1 MNLKALIEKRNA
13 IVEEMNEMFKTA
25 ETEVRAL
32 TEDEQAK
39 FEAKTAELKA
49 LDKTIES
56 AKDVR
61 AMGAMDVPAEERKAV
76 EKDEKVEDV
85 EARAFETLIRENRA
99 TGEMK
104 LGENGAVI
112 PTTIAN
118 RILDT
123 VKQIAPLYALATKFN
138 VKGKLDFPVA
148 KESITTTYAEEFKAL
163 TSSNVGFEKR
173 TLDGFLVGALSKVS
187 VSLINN
193 SQFDIVSY
201 VVNKVAESI
210 ALFLEKEIISGAG
223 TSGKMTGVLVDTL
236 VKTVD
241 TKTEVPTADE
251 FIATQIAVPQ
261 QYQAGAM
268 WLVSNA
274 TLLAMRQMKDTNG
287 RYFLQNDLT
296 NGFGYTFLGKPIMVS
311 DQMVNDHVVYGDFS
325 GYFVNIHE
333 GSSIKVLNEKYA
345 DEHAVG
351 VVAWL
356 EVDGKVMEEGKLV
369 KTAKKAGGS
378 AETGG
383 VKGQS
388 TRSKKEV
395 EE

>member
-13 IVEEMNEMFKTA
+13 LVEEINKVFETA
-25 ETEVRAL
+25 ETETRAL
-32 TEDEQAK
+32 TSEEQDLFK
-39 FEAKTAELKA
+39 STTQELKD
-49 LDKTIES
+49 LDTTIQM
-56 AKDVR
+56 AKEARSLEEV
-61 AMGAMDVPAEERKAV
+61 DVPQEERKAV
-76 EKDEKVEDV
+76 EADEKAEDV
-85 EARAFETLIRENRA
+85 EARAFEQLIRENR
-99 TGEMK
+99 TGEMAK
-104 LGENGAVI
+104 SDNGAVI

-123 VKQIAPLYALATKFN
+123 VKQIAPLYNLATKFN

-148 KESITTTYAEEFKAL
+148 KKAITTTYADEFTAL
-163 TSSNVGFEKR
+163 TYSNVGFDKR

-210 ALFLEKEIISGAG
+210 ALFLEKEIISGVG
-223 TSGKMTGVLVDTL
+223 TDKMTGVLTDTL
-236 VKTVD
+236 VKKVETVSD
-241 TKTEVPTADE
+241 VPTADE
-251 FIATQIAVPQ
+251 FIAVQVEVPQ

-268 WLVSNA
+268 WLVSNK
-274 TLLAMRQMKDTNG
+274 TLLAMRKMKDTNE

-296 NGFGYTFLGKPIMVS
+296 NGFGYTFLGKPVMVS
-311 DQMVNDHVVYGDFS
+311 DQMTDNNVVYGDFS
-325 GYFVNIHE
+325 GYFINIHE
-333 GSSIKVLNEKYA
+333 NASIKVLNEKYA

-369 KTAKKAGGS
+369 KTAKKAGTAS
-378 AETGG
+378 QKAKAT
-383 VKGQS
+383 KP
-388 TRSKKEV
+388 V
-395 EE
+395 ED

>member
-49 LDKTIES
+49 LDKTIEG
-56 AKDVR
+56 AKDMR
-61 AMGAMDVPAEERKAV
+61 SLDAMDVPAEERKAV

-85 EARAFETLIRENRA
+85 EARAFETLIRENR
-99 TGEMK
+99 TGEMAK
-104 LGENGAVI
+104 SDNGAVI

-123 VKQIAPLYALATKFN
+123 VKQIAPLYNLATKFN

-148 KESITTTYAEEFKAL
+148 TKAITTTYATEFTAL
-163 TSSNVGFEKR
+163 ASSSVGFEKR

-210 ALFLEKEIISGAG
+210 ALFLEKEIINGAG
-223 TSGKMTGVLVDTL
+223 TDKMTGILKEAKL
-236 VKTVD
+236 VKTVETAD
-241 TKTEVPTADE
+241 DVPTADE
-251 FIATQIAVPQ
+251 FIATQVEVPQ

-268 WLVSNA
+268 WLVSNK

-296 NGFGYTFLGKPIMVS
+296 NGFGYTFLGKPVMVS
-311 DQMVNDHVVYGDFS
+311 DQMVDTNVVYGDFS

-369 KTAKKAGGS
+369 KTAKKTS
-378 AETGG
+378 EMT
-383 VKGQS
+383 VKA
-388 TRSKKEV
+388 TKAVKE
-395 EE
+395 

>member
-13 IVEEMNEMFKTA
+13 LVEEINTMFKTA
-25 ETEVRAL
+25 EKEVRAL
-32 TEDEQAK
+32 TEDEQST

-49 LDKTIES
+49 LDKTIAG
-56 AKDVR
+56 AKEARSLEEV
-61 AMGAMDVPAEERKAV
+61 DVPQEERKAV
-76 EKDEKVEDV
+76 EADEKVEDV
-85 EARAFETLIRENRA
+85 EARAFETLIRENR
-99 TGEMK
+99 TGEMAK
-104 LGENGAVI
+104 SDNGAVI

-123 VKQIAPLYALATKFN
+123 VKQIAPLYNLATKFN

-148 KESITTTYAEEFKAL
+148 KKAITTAYATEFTAL

-193 SQFDIVSY
+193 SQFDIVNY
-201 VVNKVAESI
+201 VINKVAESI
-210 ALFLEKEIISGAG
+210 ALFLEKEVISGEG
-223 TSGKMTGVLVDTL
+223 TNKMTGVLTDTL
-236 VKTVD
+236 VKTVETTGD
-241 TKTEVPTADE
+241 VPTADE
-251 FIATQIAVPQ
+251 FIAVQVEVPQ
-261 QYQAGAM
+261 AYQAGCA
-268 WLVSNA
+268 WLVSNK

-296 NGFGYTFLGKPIMVS
+296 NGFGYTFLGKPVMVS
-311 DQMVNDHVVYGDFS
+311 DQMTDTNVVYGDFS
-325 GYFVNIHE
+325 GYFINIHE
-333 GSSIKVLNEKYA
+333 NASIKVLNEKYA

-369 KTAKKAGGS
+369 KTAKTTGTSAQKA
-378 AETGG
+378 
-383 VKGQS
+383 KS
-388 TRSKKEV
+388 TKPV
-395 EE
+395 ED

>member
-13 IVEEMNEMFKTA
+13 LVEEINKVFETA
-25 ETEVRAL
+25 ETETRAL
-32 TEDEQAK
+32 TSEEQDLFK
-39 FEAKTAELKA
+39 SKTQELKD
-49 LDKTIES
+49 LDATIQMVKEARS
-56 AKDVR
+56 LEEV
-61 AMGAMDVPAEERKAV
+61 DVPQEERKAV
-76 EKDEKVEDV
+76 EADEKVEDV
-85 EARAFETLIRENRA
+85 EARAFEQLIRENR
-99 TGEMK
+99 TGEMAK
-104 LGENGAVI
+104 SDNGAVI

-123 VKQIAPLYALATKFN
+123 VKQIAPLYNLATKFN

-148 KESITTTYAEEFKAL
+148 KEAITTAYSEEFTEL
-163 TSSNVGFEKR
+163 TSSHAGFEKR

-193 SQFDIVSY
+193 SQFDIVNY
-201 VVNKVAESI
+201 VINKVAESI

-223 TSGKMTGVLVDTL
+223 TQKMTGVLTETKL
-236 VKTVD
+236 VKTVETAGD
-241 TKTEVPTADE
+241 VPTADE
-251 FIATQIAVPQ
+251 FIATQVEVPQ
-261 QYQAGAM
+261 QYQVGAM
-268 WLVSNA
+268 WLVSNK

-296 NGFGYTFLGKPIMVS
+296 NGFGYTFLGKPVMVS
-311 DQMVNDHVVYGDFS
+311 DQMTNTNVVYGDFS
-325 GYFVNIHE
+325 GYFINIHE
-333 GSSIKVLNEKYA
+333 NASIKVLNEKYA

-369 KTAKKAGGS
+369 KTAKKVAGDTGS
-378 AETGG
+378 QEAT
-383 VKGQS
+383 S
-388 TRSKKEV
+388 TQPV

>member
-13 IVEEMNEMFKTA
+13 IVEELNKMFKTA
-25 ETEVRAL
+25 EAEVRAL

-39 FEAKTAELKA
+39 FEAKTAELRA
-49 LDKTIES
+49 LDITIES

-61 AMGAMDVPAEERKAV
+61 AMSAMDVPAEERKAV
-76 EKDEKVEDV
+76 EKDEKIEDV
-85 EARAFETLIRENRA
+85 EARAFETLIRENR
-99 TGEMK
+99 TGEMAK
-104 LGENGAVI
+104 SDNGAVI

-148 KESITTTYAEEFKAL
+148 TNAITTAYATEFTAL
-163 TSSNVGFEKR
+163 TSSNVGFDKR

-210 ALFLEKEIISGAG
+210 ALFLEKEIINGAG
-223 TSGKMTGVLVDTL
+223 TTKMTGVLVDNL

-241 TKTEVPTADE
+241 TAGDVPTADE
-251 FIATQIAVPQ
+251 FIATQVAVPQ

-268 WLVSNA
+268 WLVSNK
-274 TLLAMRQMKDTNG
+274 TLLAMRQMKDENG

-296 NGFGYTFLGKPIMVS
+296 NGFGYTFLGKPVMVS
-311 DQMVNDHVVYGDFS
+311 DQMVDTNVVYGDFS

-369 KTAKKAGGS
+369 KTAKKTSEMKAK
-378 AETGG
+378 T
-383 VKGQS
+383 
-388 TRSKKEV
+388 KKPV

>member
-13 IVEEMNEMFKTA
+13 IVDEMNEMFKTA
-25 ETEVRAL
+25 ESEVRAL

-61 AMGAMDVPAEERKAV
+61 ALGAMDVPTEERKSV

-85 EARAFETLIRENRA
+85 EARAFETLIRENR

-123 VKQIAPLYALATKFN
+123 VKQIAPLYNLATKFN
-138 VKGKLDFPVA
+138 VKGKLDFPVVTKA
-148 KESITTTYAEEFKAL
+148 ITTAYSEEFTAL
-163 TSSNVGFEKR
+163 ASSTVGFEKR

-223 TSGKMTGVLVDTL
+223 TNKMTGILTETKL

-241 TKTEVPTADE
+241 TKDDVPTADE
-251 FIATQIAVPQ
+251 FIATQVAVPQ
-261 QYQAGAM
+261 QYQVGAM
-268 WLVSNA
+268 WLVSNK

-296 NGFGYTFLGKPIMVS
+296 NGFDYTFLGKPVMVS
-311 DQMVNDHVVYGDFS
+311 DQMVDTNVVYGDFS

-369 KTAKKAGGS
+369 KTAKKTSEMKA
-378 AETGG
+378 
-383 VKGQS
+383 KG
-388 TRSKKEV
+388 TKAV

>member
-13 IVEEMNEMFKTA
+13 IVDEMNEMFKTA
-25 ETEVRAL
+25 ESEVRAL

-49 LDKTIES
+49 LDKTIEG
-56 AKDVR
+56 AKDMR
-61 AMGAMDVPAEERKAV
+61 SLDAMDVPAEERKAV

-85 EARAFETLIRENRA
+85 EARAFETLIRENR
-99 TGEMK
+99 TGEMAK
-104 LGENGAVI
+104 SDNGAVI

-123 VKQIAPLYALATKFN
+123 VKQIAPLYNLATKFN

-148 KESITTTYAEEFKAL
+148 KKAITTAYATEFTAL
-163 TSSNVGFEKR
+163 TSSNVGFDKR

-210 ALFLEKEIISGAG
+210 ALFLEKEIISGEG
-223 TSGKMTGVLVDTL
+223 TTKMTGVLVDTL
-236 VKTVD
+236 VKAVD
-241 TKTEVPTADE
+241 TVGDTPTADE
-251 FIATQIAVPQ
+251 FIAIQVAVPQ

-268 WLVSNA
+268 WLVSNK
-274 TLLAMRQMKDTNG
+274 TLLAMRQMKDENG

-296 NGFGYTFLGKPIMVS
+296 NGFGYTFLGKPVMVS
-311 DQMVNDHVVYGDFS
+311 DQMVDTNVVYGDFS

-369 KTAKKAGGS
+369 KSAKKTSDMKAK
-378 AETGG
+378 T
-383 VKGQS
+383 
-388 TRSKKEV
+388 KKPV

>member
-13 IVEEMNEMFKTA
+13 LVEEINKVFETA
-25 ETEVRAL
+25 EAETRAL
-32 TEDEQAK
+32 TSEEQDVFK
-39 FEAKTAELKA
+39 SKTQELKD
-49 LDKTIES
+49 LDATIKM
-56 AKDVR
+56 AKEARSLEEV
-61 AMGAMDVPAEERKAV
+61 DVPQEERKAV
-76 EKDEKVEDV
+76 EADEKTEDV

-148 KESITTTYAEEFKAL
+148 KEAITTAYSDEFTAL
-163 TSSNVGFEKR
+163 SSSTVGFEKR

-193 SQFDIVSY
+193 SQFDIVNY
-201 VVNKVAESI
+201 VINKVAESI
-210 ALFLEKEIISGAG
+210 ALFLEKEIISGEG
-223 TSGKMTGVLVDTL
+223 TTKMTGVLVDTL
-236 VKTVD
+236 VKKVETAD
-241 TKTEVPTADE
+241 DVPTADE
-251 FIATQIAVPQ
+251 FIAVQVEVPQ
-261 QYQAGAM
+261 QYQTGAM
-268 WLVSNA
+268 WLVSNK

-296 NGFGYTFLGKPIMVS
+296 NGFGYTFLGKPVMVS
-311 DQMVNDHVVYGDFS
+311 DQMTDTNVVYGDFS

-369 KTAKKAGGS
+369 KTVKKTSSTGRSAKAS
-378 AETGG
+378 E
-383 VKGQS
+383 
-388 TRSKKEV
+388 
-395 EE
+395 

>member
-61 AMGAMDVPAEERKAV
+61 SLGAMDVPTEERKSV

-148 KESITTTYAEEFKAL
+148 KEAITTAYSEEFTAL
-163 TSSNVGFEKR
+163 ASSNVGFEKR

-223 TSGKMTGVLVDTL
+223 TTKMTGILTETTL
-236 VKTVD
+236 VKTVYTAD
-241 TKTEVPTADE
+241 TVPTADE
-251 FIATQIAVPQ
+251 FIATQVAVPQ

-296 NGFGYTFLGKPIMVS
+296 NGFGYTFLGKPVMVS
-311 DQMVNDHVVYGDFS
+311 DQMVDTNVVYGDFS

-369 KTAKKAGGS
+369 KTAKKAMRAKATKS
-378 AETGG
+378 AE
-383 VKGQS
+383 
-388 TRSKKEV
+388 E
-395 EE
+395 

>member
-25 ETEVRAL
+25 ESEVRAL

-61 AMGAMDVPAEERKAV
+61 ALGAMDVPTEERKSV
-76 EKDEKVEDV
+76 EKDEKAEDV
-85 EARAFETLIRENRA
+85 EARAFETLIRENR
-99 TGEMK
+99 TGEMAK
-104 LGENGAVI
+104 SENGAVI

-138 VKGKLDFPVA
+138 VKGKLDFPVVSKQINTA
-148 KESITTTYAEEFKAL
+148 YATEFTAL
-163 TSSNVGFEKR
+163 TSSNVGFTKR

-193 SQFDIVSY
+193 AQFDIVSY

-210 ALFLEKEIISGAG
+210 ALFLEKEIISGVG
-223 TSGKMTGVLVDTL
+223 TTAMTGVLTDALVKKVDT
-236 VKTVD
+236 VAD
-241 TKTEVPTADE
+241 IPTADE
-251 FIATQIAVPQ
+251 FIATQAEVPQ

-268 WLVSNA
+268 WLVSKK
-274 TLLAMRQMKDTNG
+274 TLLAMRQLKDENG

-296 NGFGYTFLGKPIMVS
+296 NGFGYTFLGKPVMVS
-311 DQMVNDHVVYGDFS
+311 DQMKDTNVVYGDFS
-325 GYFVNIHE
+325 GYYINVHE
-333 GSSIKVLNEKYA
+333 NASIKVLNEKYA

-369 KTAKKAGGS
+369 KTEKNAVAARSARATKA
-378 AETGG
+378 
-383 VKGQS
+383 
-388 TRSKKEV
+388 V

>member
-49 LDKTIES
+49 LDKTIEG
-56 AKDVR
+56 AKNIRSLD
-61 AMGAMDVPAEERKAV
+61 AMDVPAEERKAV

-85 EARAFETLIRENRA
+85 EARAFETLIRANR
-99 TGEMK
+99 TDEMAK
-104 LGENGAVI
+104 SDNGAVI

-123 VKQIAPLYALATKFN
+123 VKQIAPLYNLATKFN
-138 VKGKLDFPVA
+138 VKGKLDFPVTNKA
-148 KESITTTYAEEFKAL
+148 ITTTYATEFTAL
-163 TSSNVGFEKR
+163 TSSNVGFDKR

-210 ALFLEKEIISGAG
+210 ALFLEKEIIKG
-223 TSGKMTGVLVDTL
+223 TGTDAMTGVLTDTL
-236 VKTVD
+236 VKTVETAND
-241 TKTEVPTADE
+241 VPTADE
-251 FIATQIAVPQ
+251 FIATQVEVPQ

-268 WLVSNA
+268 WLVSNK
-274 TLLAMRQMKDTNG
+274 TLLAMRQMKDTNE

-296 NGFGYTFLGKPIMVS
+296 NGFGYTFLGKPVMVS
-311 DQMVNDHVVYGDFS
+311 DQMTDTNVVYGDFS

-369 KTAKKAGGS
+369 KTAKKTS
-378 AETGG
+378 AM
-383 VKGQS
+383 KA
-388 TRSKKEV
+388 KN
-395 EE
+395 

>member
-13 IVEEMNEMFKTA
+13 IVDEMNEMFKTA
-25 ETEVRAL
+25 ESEVRAL

-49 LDKTIES
+49 LDKTIEG
-56 AKDVR
+56 AKEAR
-61 AMGAMDVPAEERKAV
+61 SLNAMDVPTEGRKAV

-85 EARAFETLIRENRA
+85 EARAFETLIRENR
-99 TGEMK
+99 TGEMAK
-104 LGENGAVI
+104 SENGAVI

-148 KESITTTYAEEFKAL
+148 KKAITTAYATEFTAL
-163 TSSNVGFEKR
+163 TSSNVGFDKR

-210 ALFLEKEIISGAG
+210 ALFLENEIINGAG
-223 TSGKMTGVLVDTL
+223 ITKMTGVLVDTL

-241 TKTEVPTADE
+241 TVADTPTADE
-251 FIATQIAVPQ
+251 FIATQVAVPQ

-268 WLVSNA
+268 WLVSNK
-274 TLLAMRQMKDTNG
+274 TLLAMRQMKDENG

-296 NGFGYTFLGKPIMVS
+296 NGFGYTFLGKPVMVS
-311 DQMVNDHVVYGDFS
+311 DQMKDTNVVYGDFS

-369 KTAKKAGGS
+369 KTAKKAS
-378 AETGG
+378 AMKA
-383 VKGQS
+383 KG
-388 TRSKKEV
+388 TKAV

>member
-13 IVEEMNEMFKTA
+13 IVDEMNEMFKTA
-25 ETEVRAL
+25 ESEVRAL
-32 TEDEQAK
+32 TEDEQSK

-49 LDKTIES
+49 LDKTIEG
-56 AKDVR
+56 AKEAR
-61 AMGAMDVPAEERKAV
+61 SLNAMDVPTEERKAV

-85 EARAFETLIRENRA
+85 EARAFETLIRENS
-99 TGEMK
+99 TGEMAK
-104 LGENGAVI
+104 SDNGAVI

-148 KESITTTYAEEFKAL
+148 TKAITTTYATEFTAL
-163 TSSNVGFEKR
+163 ASSSVGFEKR

-210 ALFLEKEIISGAG
+210 ALFLEKEIINGAG
-223 TSGKMTGVLVDTL
+223 RDNMTGILTEAKL
-236 VKTVD
+236 VKTVETAGD
-241 TKTEVPTADE
+241 VPTADE
-251 FIATQIAVPQ
+251 FIATQVEVPQ

-268 WLVSNA
+268 WLVSNK

-296 NGFGYTFLGKPIMVS
+296 NGFGYTFLGKPVMVS
-311 DQMVNDHVVYGDFS
+311 DQMVDKNVVYGDFS

-369 KTAKKAGGS
+369 KTAKKTP
-378 AETGG
+378 EMK
-383 VKGQS
+383 VKA
-388 TRSKKEV
+388 TKAVKE
-395 EE
+395 

>member
-13 IVEEMNEMFKTA
+13 IVDEMNEMFKTA
-25 ETEVRAL
+25 ESEVRAL

-61 AMGAMDVPAEERKAV
+61 ALGAMDVPTEERKSV

-123 VKQIAPLYALATKFN
+123 VKQIAPLYNLATKFN

-148 KESITTTYAEEFKAL
+148 KEQISTAYATEFTAL
-163 TSSNVGFEKR
+163 ASSNVGFEKR

-223 TSGKMTGVLVDTL
+223 TTKMTGILTEKTL
-236 VKTVD
+236 VKTVETAGD
-241 TKTEVPTADE
+241 VPTADE
-251 FIATQIAVPQ
+251 FIATQVEVPQ

-268 WLVSNA
+268 WLVSNK

-296 NGFGYTFLGKPIMVS
+296 NGFGYTFLGKPVMVS
-311 DQMVNDHVVYGDFS
+311 DQMTNTNVVYGDFS
-325 GYFVNIHE
+325 GYFVNVHE

-345 DEHAVG
+345 DEHAIG

-369 KTAKKAGGS
+369 KTAKKAGDS
-378 AETGG
+378 SVSQKA
-383 VKGQS
+383 KG
-388 TRSKKEV
+388 TKAV

>member
-13 IVEEMNEMFKTA
+13 IVEEINEMFKTA

-56 AKDVR
+56 AKDVGSL
-61 AMGAMDVPAEERKAV
+61 GAMDVPTEERKSV

-85 EARAFETLIRENRA
+85 EARAFETLIRENY
-99 TGEMK
+99 TGPMK
-104 LGENGAVI
+104 KSDNGAVI

-123 VKQIAPLYALATKFN
+123 VKQIAPLYNLATKFN
-138 VKGKLDFPVA
+138 INGKLDFPVA
-148 KESITTTYAEEFKAL
+148 KQALTTTYADEFTAL
-163 TSSNVGFEKR
+163 NSHTVRFDKR

-210 ALFLEKEIISGAG
+210 ALFLEHEIING
-223 TSGKMTGVLVDTL
+223 TGKNAMTGVLVDTL
-236 VKTVD
+236 VKTVVTVDD
-241 TKTEVPTADE
+241 TPTADE
-251 FIATQIAVPQ
+251 FIETQVTVPQ

-268 WLVSNA
+268 WLVSNK
-274 TLLAMRQMKDTNG
+274 TLLAMRQMKDENG

-296 NGFGYTFLGKPIMVS
+296 NGFGYTFLGKPVMVS
-311 DQMVNDHVVYGDFS
+311 DQMEDKNVVYGDFS

-369 KTAKKAGGS
+369 KTAKNAS
-378 AETGG
+378 ETSG
-383 VKGQS
+383 
-388 TRSKKEV
+388 RSKKAVAE
-395 EE
+395 

>member
-13 IVEEMNEMFKTA
+13 IVDEMNEMFKTA
-25 ETEVRAL
+25 ESEVRAL

-61 AMGAMDVPAEERKAV
+61 ALGAMDVPTEERKSV

-85 EARAFETLIRENRA
+85 EARAFETLIRENR

-123 VKQIAPLYALATKFN
+123 VKQIAPLYNLATKFN

-148 KESITTTYAEEFKAL
+148 TKAITTAYSEEFTAL
-163 TSSNVGFEKR
+163 ASSTVGFEKR

-223 TSGKMTGVLVDTL
+223 TNKMTGILTETKL

-241 TKTEVPTADE
+241 TKDDVPTADE
-251 FIATQIAVPQ
+251 FIATQVEVPQ

-268 WLVSNA
+268 WLVSNK

-296 NGFGYTFLGKPIMVS
+296 NGFGYTFLGKPVMVS
-311 DQMVNDHVVYGDFS
+311 DQMSNTNVVYGDFS
-325 GYFVNIHE
+325 GYFVNVHE

-345 DEHAVG
+345 DEHAIG

-369 KTAKKAGGS
+369 KTAKKAGDS
-378 AETGG
+378 SVSQKA
-383 VKGQS
+383 KG
-388 TRSKKEV
+388 TKAV

>member
-49 LDKTIES
+49 LDKTIEG
-56 AKDVR
+56 AKDMR
-61 AMGAMDVPAEERKAV
+61 SLDAMDVPAEERKAV

-85 EARAFETLIRENRA
+85 EARAFETLIRENR
-99 TGEMK
+99 TGEMAK
-104 LGENGAVI
+104 SDNGAVI
-112 PTTIAN
+112 PTTIAK

-148 KESITTTYAEEFKAL
+148 KKAITTAYATEFTAL
-163 TSSNVGFEKR
+163 TSSNVGFDKR

-210 ALFLEKEIISGAG
+210 ALFLENEIINGAG
-223 TSGKMTGVLVDTL
+223 TTKMTGVLVDEL

-241 TKTEVPTADE
+241 TVADTPTADE
-251 FIATQIAVPQ
+251 FIATQVAVPQ

-268 WLVSNA
+268 WLVSNK
-274 TLLAMRQMKDTNG
+274 TLLAMRQMKDENG

-296 NGFGYTFLGKPIMVS
+296 NGFGYTFLGKPVMVS
-311 DQMVNDHVVYGDFS
+311 DQMKDTNVVYGDFS

-351 VVAWL
+351 IVAWL

-369 KTAKKAGGS
+369 KTAKKISEMKATRAKKAV
-378 AETGG
+378 AE
-383 VKGQS
+383 
-388 TRSKKEV
+388 
-395 EE
+395 

>member
-13 IVEEMNEMFKTA
+13 IVEEINAMFEKA

-32 TEDEQAK
+32 SDEEQSA
-39 FEAKTAELKA
+39 FESKTAELKA
-49 LDKTIES
+49 IDKTIAN

-61 AMGAMDVPAEERKAV
+61 SLGAMDVPVEERKAV

-85 EARAFETLIRENRA
+85 EARAFETLIRENR
-99 TGEMK
+99 TGEMV
-104 LGENGAVI
+104 LGDNGAVI
-112 PTTIAN
+112 PTTITN

-148 KESITTTYAEEFKAL
+148 SKQINTAYATEFTAL
-163 TSSNVGFEKR
+163 TSSNVGFTKR

-193 SQFDIVSY
+193 AQFDIVSY

-210 ALFLEKEIISGAG
+210 ALFLEKEIIKGAG
-223 TSGKMTGVLVDTL
+223 TNAMTGVTVDTL
-236 VKTVD
+236 VKTVETAGD
-241 TKTEVPTADE
+241 IPTADE
-251 FIATQIAVPQ
+251 FIATQVEVPQ

-268 WLVSNA
+268 WLVSNK
-274 TLLAMRQMKDTNG
+274 TLLAMRQLKDQNG

-296 NGFGYTFLGKPIMVS
+296 NGFGYTFLGKPVMVS
-311 DQMVNDHVVYGDFS
+311 DQMVDTGVVYGDFS
-325 GYFVNIHE
+325 GYFINVHE
-333 GSSIKVLNEKYA
+333 NASIKVLNEKYA

-369 KTAKKAGGS
+369 KTAKKAS
-378 AETGG
+378 EM
-383 VKGQS
+383 KS
-388 TRSKKEV
+388 TRATKAVAE
-395 EE
+395 

>member
-13 IVEEMNEMFKTA
+13 IVEEINAMFEKA

-32 TEDEQAK
+32 SDDEQSA
-39 FEAKTAELKA
+39 FESKTAELKA
-49 LDKTIES
+49 IDKTIAN

-61 AMGAMDVPAEERKAV
+61 SLGAMDVPAEERKAV

-85 EARAFETLIRENRA
+85 EARAFETLIRENR
-99 TGEMK
+99 TGEMV
-104 LGENGAVI
+104 LGDNGAVI

-148 KESITTTYAEEFKAL
+148 SKQINTAYATEFTAL
-163 TSSNVGFEKR
+163 TSSNVGFTKR

-193 SQFDIVSY
+193 AQFDIVSY

-210 ALFLEKEIISGAG
+210 ALFLEKEIIKGAG
-223 TSGKMTGVLVDTL
+223 TNAMTGVTVDKL
-236 VKTVD
+236 VKTVETVGD
-241 TKTEVPTADE
+241 IPTADE
-251 FIATQIAVPQ
+251 FIATQVEVPQ

-268 WLVSNA
+268 WLVSNK
-274 TLLAMRQMKDTNG
+274 TLLAMRQLKDQNG

-296 NGFGYTFLGKPIMVS
+296 NGFGYTFLGKPVMVS
-311 DQMVNDHVVYGDFS
+311 DQMVDTGVVYGDFS
-325 GYFVNIHE
+325 GYFINVHE
-333 GSSIKVLNEKYA
+333 NASIKVLNEKYA

-369 KTAKKAGGS
+369 KTAKKAS
-378 AETGG
+378 EM
-383 VKGQS
+383 KS
-388 TRSKKEV
+388 TRATKAVAE
-395 EE
+395 

>member
-13 IVEEMNEMFKTA
+13 IVDEMNEMFKTA
-25 ETEVRAL
+25 ESEVRAL

-61 AMGAMDVPAEERKAV
+61 ALGAMDVPTEERKSV

-123 VKQIAPLYALATKFN
+123 VKQIAPLYNLATKFN

-148 KESITTTYAEEFKAL
+148 KEQISTAYATEFTAL
-163 TSSNVGFEKR
+163 ASSTVGFEKR

-223 TSGKMTGVLVDTL
+223 TTKMTGILTEKTL
-236 VKTVD
+236 VKTVETAD
-241 TKTEVPTADE
+241 DVPTADE
-251 FIATQIAVPQ
+251 FIATQVEVPQ

-268 WLVSNA
+268 WLVSNK

-296 NGFGYTFLGKPIMVS
+296 NGFGYTFLGKPVMVS
-311 DQMVNDHVVYGDFS
+311 DQMSNTNVVYGDFS
-325 GYFVNIHE
+325 GYFVNVHE
-333 GSSIKVLNEKYA
+333 GSSIKVLNERYA
-345 DEHAVG
+345 DEHAIG

-369 KTAKKAGGS
+369 KTAKKAS
-378 AETGG
+378 EMKA
-383 VKGQS
+383 KG
-388 TRSKKEV
+388 TKAV

>member
-13 IVEEMNEMFKTA
+13 LVEEINKVFETA
-25 ETEVRAL
+25 EAETRAL
-32 TEDEQAK
+32 TSEEQDVFK
-39 FEAKTAELKA
+39 SKTQELKD
-49 LDKTIES
+49 LDTTIKM
-56 AKDVR
+56 AKEARSLEEV
-61 AMGAMDVPAEERKAV
+61 DVPQEERKAV
-76 EKDEKVEDV
+76 EADEKTEDV

-148 KESITTTYAEEFKAL
+148 KETITTAYSDEFTAL
-163 TSSNVGFEKR
+163 SSSTVGFEKR

-193 SQFDIVSY
+193 SQFDIVNY
-201 VVNKVAESI
+201 VINKVAESI

-223 TSGKMTGVLVDTL
+223 STKMTGVLVDTL
-236 VKTVD
+236 VKKVETAGD
-241 TKTEVPTADE
+241 VPTADE
-251 FIATQIAVPQ
+251 FIAVQVEVPQ

-268 WLVSNA
+268 WLVSNNV
-274 TLLAMRQMKDTNG
+274 LLAMRQMKDTNG

-296 NGFGYTFLGKPIMVS
+296 NGFGYTFLGKPVMVS
-311 DQMVNDHVVYGDFS
+311 DQMSDTNVVYGDFS

-369 KTAKKAGGS
+369 KTEKKAS
-378 AETGG
+378 TG
-383 VKGQS
+383 KA
-388 TRSKKEV
+388 SK
-395 EE
+395 

>member
-13 IVEEMNEMFKTA
+13 IVDEMNEMFKTA

-85 EARAFETLIRENRA
+85 EARAFETLIRENR
-99 TGEMK
+99 TGEMFK
-104 LGENGAVI
+104 SENGAVI

-148 KESITTTYAEEFKAL
+148 TKTIATAYANEFTAL
-163 TSSNVGFEKR
+163 TSSNVGFDKR

-210 ALFLEKEIISGAG
+210 ALFLEKEIINGEG
-223 TSGKMTGVLVDTL
+223 TNKMTGVLVDTL

-241 TKTEVPTADE
+241 TAGDVPTADE
-251 FIATQIAVPQ
+251 FIATQVAVPQ

-268 WLVSNA
+268 WLVSNK
-274 TLLAMRQMKDTNG
+274 TLLAMRQMKDENG

-296 NGFGYTFLGKPIMVS
+296 NGFGYTFLGKPVMVS

-369 KTAKKAGGS
+369 KTAKKVTGGS
-378 AETGG
+378 EKA
-383 VKGQS
+383 QS

-395 EE
+395 TE

>member
-13 IVEEMNEMFKTA
+13 LVEEINTMFETA
-25 ETEVRAL
+25 EAETRAL
-32 TEDEQAK
+32 TSEEQET
-39 FEAKTAELKA
+39 FTSKTQELKD
-49 LDKTIES
+49 LDATIKM
-56 AKDVR
+56 AKEARSLEEV
-61 AMGAMDVPAEERKAV
+61 DVPQEERKAV
-76 EKDEKVEDV
+76 EADEKVEDV

-123 VKQIAPLYALATKFN
+123 VKQIAPLYNLATKFN

-148 KESITTTYAEEFKAL
+148 KEAITTAYSAEFTAL
-163 TSSNVGFEKR
+163 ASSTVGFEKR

-193 SQFDIVSY
+193 SQFDIVNY
-201 VVNKVAESI
+201 VINKVAESI
-210 ALFLEKEIISGAG
+210 ALFLEKEIISGEG
-223 TSGKMTGVLVDTL
+223 STKMTGVLTDTL
-236 VKTVD
+236 VKKVETTGD
-241 TKTEVPTADE
+241 VPTADE
-251 FIATQIAVPQ
+251 FIAVQVEVPQ
-261 QYQAGAM
+261 AYQAGCA
-268 WLVSNA
+268 WLVSNK

-296 NGFGYTFLGKPIMVS
+296 NGFGYTFLGKPVMVS
-311 DQMVNDHVVYGDFS
+311 DQMTNTNVVYGDFS
-325 GYFVNIHE
+325 GYFINIHE
-333 GSSIKVLNEKYA
+333 NASIKVLNEKYA

-369 KTAKKAGGS
+369 KTAKKTDTAS
-378 AETGG
+378 QKA
-383 VKGQS
+383 KS
-388 TRSKKEV
+388 TKPV
-395 EE
+395 E

>member
-49 LDKTIES
+49 LDKTIEG
-56 AKDVR
+56 AKDMR
-61 AMGAMDVPAEERKAV
+61 AMDAMDVPAEERKAV

-85 EARAFETLIRENRA
+85 EARAFETLIRENR
-99 TGEMK
+99 TGEMAK
-104 LGENGAVI
+104 SDNGAVI

-148 KESITTTYAEEFKAL
+148 TKAITTTYATEFTAL
-163 TSSNVGFEKR
+163 ASSNVGFEKR

-223 TSGKMTGVLVDTL
+223 TDKMTGILTESKL
-236 VKTVD
+236 VKTVETAGD
-241 TKTEVPTADE
+241 VPTADE
-251 FIATQIAVPQ
+251 FIATQVEVPQ

-268 WLVSNA
+268 WLVSNK
-274 TLLAMRQMKDTNG
+274 TLLAMRQMKDENG

-296 NGFGYTFLGKPIMVS
+296 NGFGYTFLGKPVMVS
-311 DQMVNDHVVYGDFS
+311 DQMVNTNVVYGDFS

-369 KTAKKAGGS
+369 KTAKKTSEMKAK
-378 AETGG
+378 T
-383 VKGQS
+383 
-388 TRSKKEV
+388 KKPV